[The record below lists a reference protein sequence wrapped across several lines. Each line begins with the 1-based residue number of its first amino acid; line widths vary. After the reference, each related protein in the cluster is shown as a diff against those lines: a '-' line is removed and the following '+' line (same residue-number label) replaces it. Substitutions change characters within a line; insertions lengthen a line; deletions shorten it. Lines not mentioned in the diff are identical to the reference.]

1 MTTTHEHSIALADKW
16 NLYYHLPQDKSWELS
31 SYKTVM
37 VDINRADTL
46 LSLVNGVSHNIIK
59 YCMLFVMRKGITPM
73 WEDKLNRNGG
83 CFSYKVPNKTVPEV
97 WNALFL
103 SLCGESLT
111 VLPTNSKLVNGI
123 TVSPKKNFCV
133 VKIWMR
139 DCTVQ
144 DPEAIIDIPGLP
156 RQGCLFKNH
165 APEF

>member
-1 MTTTHEHSIALADKW
+1 MTTTHEHSLILADKW
-16 NLYYHLPQDKSWELS
+16 NLYYHLPQEKSWELS
-31 SYKTVM
+31 SYKTIM
-37 VDINRADTL
+37 ADINRADTL
-46 LSLVNGVSHNIIK
+46 LALVNGVSHNIVK

-73 WEDKLNRNGG
+73 WEDKQNRNGG
-83 CFSYKVPNKTVPEV
+83 CFSYKVPNKNVAEV
-97 WNALFL
+97 WQALFL

-111 VLPTNSKLVNGI
+111 VSPAHSKLVNGI

-144 DPEAIIDIPGLP
+144 DPESIIEIPGLP

>member
-1 MTTTHEHSIALADKW
+1 MTTTHEHSLELADTW

-31 SYKTVM
+31 SYKTIM
-37 VDINRADTL
+37 QDINRADSL
-46 LSLVNGVSHNIIK
+46 LALVNGVSHNIIK

-83 CFSYKVPNKTVPEV
+83 CFSYKVPNKSVAEV

-103 SLCGESLT
+103 MLCGESLT
-111 VLPTNSKLVNGI
+111 VSPAHSKLVNGI

-144 DPEAIIDIPGLP
+144 DPEAIVDIPGLP